1 MGLNSIAITLVII
14 LVALT
19 VALSVFSR
27 RFTRTTADFYLA
39 GRKVGSFANA
49 SAISGDYL
57 SAASFLGVAAAVYAS
72 GLDGVWYAAGFAG
85 GFMVVV
91 LFIASPLRRFGE
103 YTVPDFAFG
112 RFGTNRMRLVAV
124 VGVLAT
130 SLFYMAPQMYGAGTT
145 WKVLVGSGLFGLSAY
160 NTGVIIVGAIIMI
173 YVAVGGMKGTTL
185 NQIIQFW
192 WLAFAMILTLLV
204 ATFIGYTP
212 KDADGN
218 KVGELMRFDY
228 AQYLEGESQGYLL
241 GPASLTV
248 AELKDPAVMEKVELA
263 MTEAMRP
270 TNNPEAGYTAEMKK
284 INDAV
289 ASGEDADKVAVV
301 AFQKN
306 KLNELKDELL
316 GGAVA
321 KGQFFN
327 QPGHRY
333 DGFNQFSMVL
343 ALVLGTA
350 GLPHILN
357 RYYTNPSGA
366 AARRSTFWVLVF
378 IGVFYIVSPMV
389 GLAGRSMVRAAAQ
402 AGTAPTSADYVGGLL
417 VKSDALMPTLARIV
431 GGEVLMGIVAAGAFA
446 AMFSTLAG
454 LLIASASAVGHDVYE
469 KYIKPD
475 ATEGQKVFV
484 GKAAVVFFALLAIT
498 IGLLIPAP
506 IGAGGK
512 SLVTA
517 FPALIAMMV
526 TWAFAVGAG
535 AFVPMLLTG
544 IWWKGTTER
553 GAIAGMI
560 VGGGGSVA
568 IIVMNMMNALGV
580 ITQAEA
586 PGWVWWL
593 ASLNFPT
600 VFTFPA
606 AVIAIILVSKI
617 DGQLPK
623 NVDEIWM
630 RIHGNAH
637 ERWEKEHGLDKA
649 SGLFTSGSK

>member
-1 MGLNSIAITLVII
+1 MGDLNVIAIVLVII
-14 LVALT
+14 LVAMT
-19 VALSVFSR
+19 IALSIFSR

-91 LFIASPLRRFGE
+91 FFIASPLRRFGE

-112 RFGTNRMRLVAV
+112 RFGTNRMRLFAV

-145 WKVLVGSGLFGLSAY
+145 WKVLVGTGIGSGPNAAY
-160 NTGVIIVGAIIMI
+160 NTGVVVVGVIIMI
-173 YVAVGGMKGTTL
+173 YVAVGGMKGTTM
-185 NQIIQFW
+185 NQIVQFW
-192 WLAFAMILTLLV
+192 WLAFAMMLTLIAV
-204 ATFIGYTP
+204 TFMGFSNTATG
-212 KDADGN
+212 D
-218 KVGELMRFDY
+218 LMRFNYADY
-228 AQYLEGESQGYLL
+228 LHQESSSYMM
-241 GPASLTV
+241 GPAKLTV
-248 AELKDPAVMEKVELA
+248 EELGDPEVYANVEVA
-263 MTEAMRP
+263 MLEASSKMADP
-270 TNNPEAGYTAEMKK
+270 DAFYEAEMDK
-284 INDAV
+284 IDEAI
-289 ASGEDADKVAVV
+289 AAGAAEDKVNVV
-301 AFQKN
+301 VFQKN
-306 KLNELKDELL
+306 KLHELKNEIL
-316 GGAVA
+316 GTNDAM
-321 KGQFFN
+321 FFN

-333 DGFNQFSMVL
+333 NSFDQFSMVL

-357 RYYTNPSGA
+357 RYYTNPSGS

-378 IGVFYIVSPMV
+378 IGVFYIISPMV
-389 GLAGRSMVRAAAQ
+389 GLAGRLMVRGAVDS
-402 AGTAPTSADYVGGLL
+402 GVAPQTADYVGGLL
-417 VKSDALMPTLARIV
+417 VRSDALMPTIARIA
-431 GGEVLMGIVAAGAFA
+431 GGELLMGIVAAGAFA

-469 KYIKPD
+469 KYINPD
-475 ATEGQKVFV
+475 ASEKQKVFV
-484 GKAAVVFFALLAIT
+484 AKAAVVFFAFLAML
-498 IGLLIPAP
+498 IGYLIPAT
-506 IGAGGK
+506 G
-512 SLVTA
+512 LNTA
-517 FPALIAMMV
+517 YPALIAMMV

-560 VGGGGSVA
+560 VGGGGTVIFIFVNMFEALKLFDVA
-568 IIVMNMMNALGV
+568 TANPV
-580 ITQAEA
+580 IE
-586 PGWVWWL
+586 WI
-593 ASLNFPT
+593 ASMTFPT
-600 VFTFPA
+600 LYTFPA
-606 AVIAIILVSKI
+606 ALIAIYIVSKI

-649 SGLFTSGSK
+649 AGIFTRPE